1 MTKDIKKAIHKEVSL
16 MRLLKHENIVSYLG
30 QEVVSE
36 NELHLFLELI
46 TKPLDK
52 VVDGIKANER
62 VAFRRSEV
70 LLVAK
75 AVASALKYI
84 HNLPTRLMHRDVKVI
99 IFIYIPRSR
108 IAWQPCIE
116 STIAKELF

>member
-1 MTKDIKKAIHKEVSL
+1 MESMPKDIKKSIHREVSL
-16 MRLLKHENIVSYLG
+16 MRILKHDNIVSYLG

-52 VVDGIKANER
+52 VVDAVKAKER
-62 VAFRRSEV
+62 EPLKHSE
-70 LLVAK
+70 LLVVAK
-75 AVASALKYI
+75 AVCSALMYI

-99 IFIYIPRSR
+99 IFIYSM
-108 IAWQPCIE
+108 C
-116 STIAKELF
+116 SGTLNYNS